1 MAKEKHLTSLDFTAS
16 HSGSITRRNSMLTV
30 LGSALALAGCG
41 GGGGAVVAG
50 AGGGAAGGATSA
62 LTVGQITGFGSII
75 LNGNGVRIDD
85 SSASISDDDGNDLR
99 GRLRLGMCVA
109 VVTASNGAGNSVAA
123 QSIISSGE
131 LQGRI
136 VGAPN
141 TAQNTFVVMGQT
153 VKVVGATVFDTSLPN
168 GFASLA
174 TDTIVEVHGQ
184 LNANTNV
191 LKASFIEKKTA
202 PAFFKIQGFVSNH
215 NASTRKFNIGP
226 ILINYANAT
235 ELRLTPANGLLVRV
249 RLTAVLP
256 PLALPAEWLATRVR
270 GPEHLAE
277 NRGAFEIEGGVTSFT
292 SSALFSVNGVPVDAS
307 TAVFERGTAASIAL
321 GVRVE
326 VKGSLVNG
334 MLIATRVKL
343 EDDNE
348 LDEREF
354 ELHGSVANLTATTFT
369 LRGVTVEYGAAT
381 LYRRGTVTNL
391 VNGAQVEV
399 KGVATTGTGA
409 ATRILAT
416 RISFES

>member
-30 LGSALALAGCG
+30 LGSALARAGCG

-99 GRLRLGMCVA
+99 GRLRLGMGVA
-109 VVTASNGAGNSVAA
+109 VVTAS
-123 QSIISSGE
+123 
-131 LQGRI
+131 
-136 VGAPN
+136 PN

-292 SSALFSVNGVPVDAS
+292 SSALFSVNGDPEDAS